1 MVNVI
6 WLVKVHE
13 NLLKVD
19 FHMFTLQYNTIIIFV
34 LIRTTFNINLKC
46 EWF

>member
-1 MVNVI
+1 MVNII

-19 FHMFTLQYNTIIIFV
+19 FPKFTLSSKQYNNNV
-34 LIRTTFNINLKC
+34 C
-46 EWF
+46 PHSY

>member
-1 MVNVI
+1 MVNII

-19 FHMFTLQYNTIIIFV
+19 FHTFTLQYNIIQ
-34 LIRTTFNINLKC
+34 
-46 EWF
+46 

>member
-1 MVNVI
+1 MVNII

-19 FHMFTLQYNTIIIFV
+19 FHKFTLSSKNTIQ
-34 LIRTTFNINLKC
+34 
-46 EWF
+46 